1 MNKRLKTHGSS
12 ASVIIIAILFLA
24 LMASLGVVFYQNF
37 VQKKSDT
44 KQDQTTSNTDGKT
57 VTKAARVAFNNMIYA
72 MDYPENGWDSVA
84 TPGSQASSL
93 TLTNKTGD
101 VAVSLILSRAGES
114 LPCNVSDEQIEYY
127 NVSPAT
133 AQSLVGTPLYLV
145 EAIYDHHDGGY
156 DYTIGLTPDSGDT
169 HSSVGASTCDVA
181 HVGTVAVTAYDGSVL
196 RQPAVYARILLP
208 KFDSLS
214 KDGKAAAPD
223 MQTIKNLMNSD
234 DYKAAVKILESARK
248 E

>member
-1 MNKRLKTHGSS
+1 MNKRERTHGGS
-12 ASVIIIAILFLA
+12 ASAIIIAILFLA
-24 LMASLGVVFYQNF
+24 LMATLGVVFYQNF
-37 VQKKSDT
+37 IQEKSDT
-44 KQDQTTSNTDGKT
+44 KQEQSASSMGSKT

-93 TLTNKTGD
+93 TLTNKAGD
-101 VAVSLILSRAGES
+101 VAVSLVLSRAGES
-114 LPCNVSDEQIEYY
+114 LPCNVSGEQIGYY
-127 NVSPAT
+127 NVSSAT
-133 AQSLVGTPLYLV
+133 AQSLAGVPLYLV

-181 HVGTVAVTAYDGSVL
+181 HVGAVAVTAYDGSTL

-208 KFDSLS
+208 KFDALS

-223 MQTIKNLMNSD
+223 MQTIKDLMSSE

>member
-1 MNKRLKTHGSS
+1 MNKRERAKGAS
-12 ASVIIIAILFLA
+12 ASAVIIVILFLA
-24 LMASLGVVFYQNF
+24 LMATLGVVFYQNF
-37 VQKKSDT
+37 VQKKPET
-44 KQDQTTSNTDGKT
+44 KQTQTTSETGSKT
-57 VTKAARVAFNNMIYA
+57 ATKAARVAFNNMIYA
-72 MDYPENGWDSVA
+72 MDYPENGWDSAV
-84 TPGSQASSL
+84 TPGSQASNL
-93 TLTNKTGD
+93 TLTNRAGD
-101 VAVSLILSRAGES
+101 IAVSLVLSRAGES
-114 LPCNVSDEQIEYY
+114 LPCNVSDEQIGYY
-127 NVSPAT
+127 NVSSAT
-133 AQSLVGTPLYLV
+133 AQSLAGVPLYTV

-181 HVGTVAVTAYDGSVL
+181 HVGVVVSPTYDGSTL

-208 KFDSLS
+208 KLDASS
-214 KDGKAAAPD
+214 KEGKAAAPD